1 LNNRS
6 FTLANRCF
14 SFTPAPAEAE
24 GENDGANC
32 NQELFHEA
40 PDHARAALSQRRVKV
55 LATRAL
61 CEIYKMDTVAA
72 PKLRSMSTVERD
84 HWRVYYQTLTAILMK
99 ISKWGCYGPFT

>member
-1 LNNRS
+1 MK
-6 FTLANRCF
+6 
-14 SFTPAPAEAE
+14 P
-24 GENDGANC
+24 
-32 NQELFHEA
+32 NQRMPLLP

-84 HWRVYYQTLTAILMK
+84 HWRVDYQQLTEKLMR
-99 ISKWGCYGPFT
+99 ISRWGVYGPFT